1 MEAIIS
7 DSGRQFKVSE
17 GSTIDVDYRE
27 LEPGSNIEFDK
38 VLYLSNVGAAPS
50 VGQPFL
56 SGAKVVGKVVGAIKG
71 PKLIVTHFRRR
82 KNSRTRVGHRQ
93 SYTKIL
99 IESIQA

>member
-27 LEPGSNIEFDK
+27 LEPGTSIEFDK
-38 VLYLSNVGAAPS
+38 VLFLSNVGAEPT

-56 SGAKVVGKVVGAIKG
+56 DGAKVVGKVMGKTRG

-93 SYTKIL
+93 SYTKVL

>member
-27 LEPGSNIEFDK
+27 LEPGSSIEFDK
-38 VLYLSNVGAAPS
+38 VLYLRGDGSTPRL
-50 VGQPFL
+50 GQPFL
-56 SGAKVVGKVVGAIKG
+56 EGAKVVGKVVGETQG
-71 PKLIVTHFRRR
+71 PKLVVAHFRRR

>member
-27 LEPGSNIEFDK
+27 LEPGSSIEFDK
-38 VLYLSNVGAAPS
+38 VLYLSSGSSTPS
-50 VGQPFL
+50 LGQPFL
-56 SGAKVVGKVVGAIKG
+56 DGAKVVGKVVGKIRG